1 MGLFYVHIPKSY
13 GKKKKKLPN
22 SLGMKKMSKSPKM
35 QKLLKA
41 RAQHRKFLISHGI
54 NPDKKLSDIRKEN
67 QNRPIVQ
74 KHGAI
79 AQAGE
84 RLVCNEEVVGSIPSG
99 STIDKSKFHGTGGTK
114 PSHNWRL
121 EESKNFTVAPAYNKG
136 AYQVISRKD
145 VKDIGR

>member
-35 QKLLKA
+35 KKLLEA
-41 RAQHRKFLISHGI
+41 RAKHRKFLINHGI
-54 NPDKKLSDIRKEN
+54 NLDRKLSDLRKEN
-67 QNRPIVQ
+67 QNRSVVRDTP
-74 KHGAI
+74 
-79 AQAGE
+79 
-84 RLVCNEEVVGSIPSG
+84 LVRKSAVVDSNIKSLDTSKLIGS
-99 STIDKSKFHGTGGTK
+99 GGTK
-114 PSHNWRL
+114 PAHNWRL

-136 AYQVISRKD
+136 AYQVISRKE